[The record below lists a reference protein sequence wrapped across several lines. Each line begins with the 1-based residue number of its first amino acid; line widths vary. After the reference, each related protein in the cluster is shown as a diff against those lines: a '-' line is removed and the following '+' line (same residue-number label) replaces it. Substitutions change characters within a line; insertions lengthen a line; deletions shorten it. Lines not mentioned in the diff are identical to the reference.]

1 LPHYRSPCV
10 HLAMFVAAAVLASPQ
25 PCRVLSLSGGG
36 SYGAFEV
43 GVLSRLIEQS
53 PGLDYDYIMGVSA
66 GALNTGLL
74 STAAPGAAGFA
85 DTVALLKDLWLTTKN
100 RDVWEIRLDPLTGD
114 PGLLSTAPLKKTI
127 EDKIGSRAVRRN
139 VTVGTTS
146 LATGATVRHDESDL
160 AGSTNLTTV
169 LLASSAIPL
178 AFPPISLDGARHVDG
193 GNSANV
199 LTLHGINRCDA
210 AAKAA
215 GAPPP
220 EIVLDIILADRPLAS
235 VPPAE
240 TLGWNLLQL
249 AEREFSIAKG
259 GLFNHELRFACNEGT
274 TSRINATIY
283 SSIGSLKQSEMGCLD
298 FDHGDQIWAAGHNNS
313 RVDAHRFYFCPV

>member
-1 LPHYRSPCV
+1 
-10 HLAMFVAAAVLASPQ
+10 MFVAAAALASPQ

-43 GVLSRLIEQS
+43 GVLSTLIEQN
-53 PGLDYDYIMGVSA
+53 PALDYDYIMGVSA

-74 STAAPGAAGFA
+74 STAKPGAAGLA
-85 DTVALLKDLWLTTKN
+85 ESVALLKELWLTTKN
-100 RDVWEIRLDPLTGD
+100 HDVWELRLDPLMGD
-114 PGLLSTAPLKKTI
+114 PGLLSTAPLRKTI
-127 EDKIGSRAVRRN
+127 EEKIGGRAVHRN

-146 LATGATVRHDESDL
+146 LATGATVRHDESEL
-160 AGSTNLTTV
+160 MGSNLTTV
-169 LLASSAIPL
+169 LLASSAIPIV
-178 AFPPISLDGARHVDG
+178 FPPVTLDGARHVDG

-199 LTLHGINRCDA
+199 LTLHGIDRCDA
-210 AAKAA
+210 AAKEA

-259 GLFNHELRFACNEGT
+259 GLFNHELRFACNPGV
-274 TSRINATIY
+274 TSRINTTIY
-283 SSIGSLKQSEMGCLD
+283 SSIGSLKQSKLGCLD
-298 FDHGDQIWAAGHNNS
+298 FDHGDQIWAAGRNAS
-313 RVDAHRFYFCPV
+313 RVDAHRFYFCPA